1 VLARCIGNAGYRDAY
16 TAKVDAWVAAHSL
29 KPSISLLNRA
39 SMAIQR
45 IVSDNSELRELW
57 EDGDGGVRWREAVD
71 DLAARLTTS

>member
-1 VLARCIGNAGYRDAY
+1 
-16 TAKVDAWVAAHSL
+16 
-29 KPSISLLNRA
+29 
-39 SMAIQR
+39 MAIQR